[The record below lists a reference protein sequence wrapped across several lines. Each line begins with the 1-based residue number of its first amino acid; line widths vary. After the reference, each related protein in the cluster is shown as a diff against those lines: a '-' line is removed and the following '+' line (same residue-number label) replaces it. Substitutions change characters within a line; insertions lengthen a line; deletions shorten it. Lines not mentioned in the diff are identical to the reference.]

1 MPKIIEFMLCLIENG
16 ITFLFFN
23 NLIERR
29 FKNKFSVIPAIV
41 VNASVVFLC
50 SGLSVSLRAVIF
62 VAVTFIGSCI
72 VFKGAIHIKSALSLT
87 VLFLFNI
94 IDIIFGLLSSLV
106 LGEHVYQV
114 FFGNVIRRVIL
125 CLIIKTVD
133 ALAVFAVYKMFSK
146 NCLEA
151 GRRVWILFCLVI
163 STFLFVTV
171 IFTELYQNSPENSSF
186 SSLYLTA
193 SIAFFITGIIS
204 IYFFTHICSSFT
216 NEKRMYVLQTC
227 YDGIREQLAIQSDN
241 SKKLAKIRHDTKNH
255 LQNAKVLLSQGQ
267 YDAAENLVSEMIEQ
281 SDNIRLE
288 FNAVTGNDII
298 DAVITVK
305 SAICRN
311 SNIDFKLICET
322 LPKINISE
330 IDLSS
335 LISNILDNAIT
346 AAEETDS
353 PRVILKIFVC
363 GEYLNIVSENT
374 YSGMIK
380 KCDEGKLTTF
390 ITTKFNSNEHGFGT
404 QIIGE
409 IAQKYD
415 GVCVYEYEKGLFKM
429 NVMLN
434 YSRAEPAPGLP
445 DT

>member
-1 MPKIIEFMLCLIENG
+1 MPKIVEFMLCLIENA

-41 VNASVVFLC
+41 INAFVVFIC
-50 SGLSVSLRAVIF
+50 SGLRVSLRAVIF

-114 FFGNVIRRVIL
+114 FFGNVIQRVIL

-133 ALAVFAVYKMFSK
+133 ALAFFAVYKMFSK

-163 STFLFVTV
+163 TTFLFVTV
-171 IFTELYQNSPENSSF
+171 IFTELYQNSPENSFF

-193 SIAFFITGIIS
+193 SIAFFITGFIS

-216 NEKRMYVLQTC
+216 NEKRMYVLQNC

-267 YDAAENLVSEMIEQ
+267 YDAAEKLVSEMIEQ
-281 SDNIRLE
+281 TNNIHLD
-288 FNAVTGNDII
+288 FNSVTGNDII

-305 SAICRN
+305 STICRT
-311 SNIDFKLICET
+311 SSIDFKLICET

-346 AAEETDS
+346 AAEATDS
-353 PRVILKIFVC
+353 PRVILKIFVR

-415 GVCVYEYEKGLFKM
+415 GVCVYEYEKVLFKM

-434 YSRAEPAPGLP
+434 YLQAEPAASLP
-445 DT
+445 DS

>member
-1 MPKIIEFMLCLIENG
+1 MPKMIEYMLCLIENT
-16 ITFLFFN
+16 IILMFFN
-23 NLIERR
+23 SLMERR
-29 FKNKFSVIPAIV
+29 FK
-41 VNASVVFLC
+41 
-50 SGLSVSLRAVIF
+50 SGLFIIPIIF
-62 VAVTFIGSCI
+62 INATI
-72 VFKGAIHIKSALSLT
+72 VFFCTALNVPLRSIILVVIIIIGCCVLYKGAIHIKSALSLT

-114 FFGNVIRRVIL
+114 FFGNVIQRVIL

-133 ALAVFAVYKMFSK
+133 ALAVFAVCKMFSK

-193 SIAFFITGIIS
+193 SIAFFIAGIIS

-241 SKKLAKIRHDTKNH
+241 SRKLAKIRHDTKNH

-281 SDNIRLE
+281 TNNIHLD
-288 FNAVTGNDII
+288 FNSVTGNDII

-353 PRVILKIFVC
+353 PRVILKIFVR

-434 YSRAEPAPGLP
+434 YSQTEPSPSLP
-445 DT
+445 DS